1 MSGPP
6 FRVLGIDPGSRSTG
20 YGVVEISNRRA
31 HYVAS
36 GCISAQQAEF
46 PQRLGTIF
54 HGISQVISEFAPT
67 TIAIESVFMAKNA
80 AAALKLGQARG
91 VAVAAGV
98 ARDLPVF
105 EYAARQVKQA
115 VVGTGRAN
123 KEQVAHMVRVLLQLP
138 GTPKADAADALA
150 IALCHVN
157 TAALSET

>member
-1 MSGPP
+1 MPRLP

-20 YGVVEISNRRA
+20 YGVLEISNRRV

-36 GCISAQQAEF
+36 GCISAQENEL
-46 PQRLGTIF
+46 PNRLGTIF
-54 HGISQVISEFAPT
+54 RGITQIIAEFAPAT
-67 TIAIESVFMAKNA
+67 MAIESVFMAKNA
-80 AAALKLGQARG
+80 ASALKLGQAQG
-91 VAVAAGV
+91 VAIAAGV
-98 ARDLPVF
+98 SRELLVF
-105 EYAARQVKQA
+105 EYGARQVKLA

-157 TAALSET
+157 TAVRSET